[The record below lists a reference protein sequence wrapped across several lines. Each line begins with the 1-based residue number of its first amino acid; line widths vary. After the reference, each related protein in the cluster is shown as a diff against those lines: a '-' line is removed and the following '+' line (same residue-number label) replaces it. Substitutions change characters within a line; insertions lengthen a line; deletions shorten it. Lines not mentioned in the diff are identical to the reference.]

1 MHESRWQTPRSIKFS
16 KEKEERRFGC
26 LNYNRYFCRKY
37 KGIANG
43 HAEGIANDRA
53 EGIANGR
60 TEAAHKMIE
69 AGFPRERVLEILGL
83 TAEDLQ

>member
-1 MHESRWQTPRSIKFS
+1 MHEPKGQTPRSIKFS

-43 HAEGIANDRA
+43 RA